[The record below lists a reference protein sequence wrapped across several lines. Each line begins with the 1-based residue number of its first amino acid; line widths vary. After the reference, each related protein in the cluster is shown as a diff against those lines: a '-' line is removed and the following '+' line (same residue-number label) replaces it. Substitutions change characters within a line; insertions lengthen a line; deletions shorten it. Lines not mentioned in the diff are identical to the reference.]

1 MAYVTYAA
9 TICES
14 DINSIDLSTLFKLN
28 KVDYVSY
35 VMFSLKISLQFQAMC
50 DYTPGYRGKDQC

>member
-1 MAYVTYAA
+1 M
-9 TICES
+9 
-14 DINSIDLSTLFKLN
+14 
-28 KVDYVSY
+28 SY